1 MQLVLIVVEFELE
14 QSVLLLVD
22 YFHPALAYGSFAIAE
37 ESAES
42 KERREESVKN
52 NAQNLEIEKINI
64 ASYNKISWHLQ
75 VSVEFRH

>member
-22 YFHPALAYGSFAIAE
+22 YFHLALAYGSFAIAE

-52 NAQNLEIEKINI
+52 AQNLEIEEINI
-64 ASYNKISWHLQ
+64 ESYNKISWHLQ
-75 VSVEFRH
+75 VSVEFRR